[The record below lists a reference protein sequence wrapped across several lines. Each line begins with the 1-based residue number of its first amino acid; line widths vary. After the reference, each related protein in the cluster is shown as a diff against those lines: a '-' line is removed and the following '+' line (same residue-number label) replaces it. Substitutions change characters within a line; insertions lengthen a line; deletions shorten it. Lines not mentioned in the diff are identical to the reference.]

1 MRIPFR
7 IPRAGSRP
15 FDVVGFGRNSID
27 FLTVVAEH
35 PAPNSK
41 QRLQRFAR
49 LPGGEIATAMAACAR
64 LGWRASYVG
73 RFGDDDLGA
82 QARASLVKAGVD
94 VTAAETVLDATNQF
108 AVILVDARSGDRTVL
123 WDRHPALT
131 MTAADVSPAVITS
144 GRVLIVD
151 CSDTAAAA
159 QAAKYA
165 REAGIP
171 SIIDVEKVRPG
182 IGELLQQI
190 DAIIAAESFPT
201 ALTGHED
208 LGRALE
214 VMGREFGAAV
224 VTATLGDKGS
234 LSWCAG
240 REIRTPPFAV
250 DCVDTTGAGDV
261 FRGAF
266 AAGCLRLAPVDGD
279 LEDALDY
286 ASAAAALNCR
296 ALGAQGGLPTP
307 AEVDRLLLSA
317 PNRV

>member
-64 LGWRASYVG
+64 LGWRACYVG
-73 RFGDDDLGA
+73 RFGDDDLGV
-82 QARASLVKAGVD
+82 QARASLVEAGVD

-131 MTAADVSPAVITS
+131 MTAADVSPAAITS